1 MHGEPKAWLDRLLFK
16 RILSWVPILQ
26 VHSVQGRTALEAE
39 YKSSPYGMRKYVG
52 PPSVRDHQL
61 VKFKALFFFHAK
73 RRATSA
79 AVGGVAAK

>member
-1 MHGEPKAWLDRLLFK
+1 M
-16 RILSWVPILQ
+16 
-26 VHSVQGRTALEAE
+26 HSVQGRTALEAE

-79 AVGGVAAK
+79 ALGGVAAKCVSCPSFAAKREALSPAPQAVCSH